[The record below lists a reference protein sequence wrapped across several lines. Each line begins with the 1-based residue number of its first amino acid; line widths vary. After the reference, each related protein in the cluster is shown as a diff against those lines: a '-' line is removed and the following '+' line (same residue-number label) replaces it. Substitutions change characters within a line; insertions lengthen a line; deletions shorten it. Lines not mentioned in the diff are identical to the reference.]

1 MYSLDM
7 DKAAIEAS
15 LQIPVIS
22 DHNTNSK
29 LVTSIHQLRLHTDKA
44 EDNSLVLY
52 KETLLYNLLYP
63 GEELGY
69 S

>member
-1 MYSLDM
+1 M

-29 LVTSIHQLRLHTDKA
+29 LITSIH
-44 EDNSLVLY
+44 
-52 KETLLYNLLYP
+52 
-63 GEELGY
+63 
-69 S
+69 